1 MNLAKAGDP
10 NRQCGGQGATGVIR
24 FAADRP
30 AARPRPPAR
39 PGWYRAT
46 IVAAVCGGIV
56 TLAGCGGRSNEPI
69 GTAAPV
75 TGYFGSV
82 ASDEP
87 RATLAGR
94 DVLANNGSAVDA
106 AVATAFTLA
115 VTLPSRAGIGGGGA
129 CLVHDMR
136 AKKTE
141 AILFPATATTLDGR
155 IPAAVPML
163 PRGLYALHA
172 RYGRLRWEQLLSTAE
187 GLARFGHP
195 VSRALAGDLARHG
208 ERLAGDPQ
216 MASILLGPGRAPLA
230 EGTMLTQVALASIIT
245 GIRSGGPGDFY
256 AGRYANL
263 FAEQARAVGAAI
275 TIQDLRSA
283 VPTWAPATETRFAD
297 ERLFLL
303 PQPVAGGEATAAVW
317 RRLADGGQYRRSGA
331 ATVAMDSPSAPG
343 LDAASTGFV
352 VTDREGSAVACVLG
366 MGEPF
371 GLGRSARS
379 TGVLLAPAAD
389 AANTATMSAALLINS
404 NVNEFF
410 MSATGAGGGDAP
422 AALATVM
429 AAVLVGQQTLDQA
442 FAGLGQQHDARV
454 NIVSCPFGAPRKP
467 ESCATRTDPRG
478 AGLAAFPG
486 Q

>member
-1 MNLAKAGDP
+1 MILAKAAGP
-10 NRQCGGQGATGVIR
+10 NRQCGGKGETGPVRAAT
-24 FAADRP
+24 AST
-30 AARPRPPAR
+30 PRKIA
-39 PGWYRAT
+39 
-46 IVAAVCGGIV
+46 IVALVCGGIV

-129 CLVHDMR
+129 CLVHDMKE
-136 AKKTE
+136 KKTE
-141 AILFPATATTLDGR
+141 AIFFPAATTALAGQ

-163 PRGLYALHA
+163 PRGLFALHA
-172 RYGRLRWEQLLSTAE
+172 RYGRQRWEQLLATPE
-187 GLARFGHP
+187 QLARFGYP
-195 VSRALAGDLARHG
+195 VSRALARDFARHG
-208 ERLAGDPQ
+208 ERLAGDPELVR
-216 MASILLGPGRAPLA
+216 IFLGPGRAPPV
-230 EGTMLTQVALASIIT
+230 EGTMLTQVALASILT

-256 AGRYANL
+256 AGRAAHL
-263 FAEQARAVGAAI
+263 FAEAARAAGAAI
-275 TIQDLRSA
+275 TIQDLRTS
-283 VPTWAPATETRFAD
+283 VPVWAPATETRFAD

-303 PQPVAGGEATAAVW
+303 PAPIAGGEATAALW
-317 RRLADGGQYRRSGA
+317 RQRADGGQYRRSGA
-331 ATVAMDSPSAPG
+331 AAVRATAPAASG
-343 LDAASTGFV
+343 PGDASTGFV

-371 GLGRSARS
+371 GSGRSARS
-379 TGVLLAPAAD
+379 TGVLLAIPAD
-389 AANTATMSAALLINS
+389 TANTATMSAALLINS

-410 MSATGAGGGDAP
+410 MAATAAGGGDAP
-422 AALATVM
+422 AALAGVM
-429 AAVLVGQQTLDQA
+429 AATLIGQQTLDQA
-442 FAGLGQQHDARV
+442 YVGLDQARSARV
-454 NIVSCPFGAPRKP
+454 NIVSCPFGAPRKA
-467 ESCATRTDPRG
+467 ESCATRADPRG
-478 AGLAAFPG
+478 AGLAAYPG